1 MDFQLSEDE
10 HRRLVQA
17 MKKPEFV
24 KLLNEYVEEISDP
37 KNKQEYEAYLKQ
49 LETGNELPPGRKLI
63 RPEAH
68 SCIKTTL
75 KTKKNTKCFV
85 NLCIAME
92 LPEPSLERSA
102 KEGGTWSLPYAMG
115 HPRHDQ
121 DKTGAHCL
129 TLDCAL
135 NPYAF
140 QVAKQSAQFQK
151 LICDTAI
158 NAADTMLKPQ
168 GERVSQDYKLL
179 KKLKCKGG
187 TPGSILVSESA
198 LKDPA
203 NAPKAPAEERKYSL
217 QEEGPKLYRELI
229 SQQMKQ
235 EKENQVK
242 ITEEKEE
249 SEEEKEEVITGIVAP
264 KYKLTYSYNVDLGDY
279 IDTRERK
286 TQHPKDINITIHVP
300 RLEKLSE
307 ANIDMKNRL
316 LTFEVS
322 GVYYL
327 EIRMNNDVDED
338 AAKARFDRKRK
349 EVKITLPIIRNNN
362 QTKVHQIISSEPI
375 QEVKDSIQESFS
387 TQLESSLEQTL
398 SEPAPAHLSELPIP
412 ETPEEPSFLKFA
424 KEDILPPESAPVPSI
439 DEPVVLDKIEYL
451 PKPVSDLFP
460 STSPIIEE
468 ISSPSPFPSE
478 LTIDQPSFI
487 FKQDSGSF
495 VYFMFHIPGLIMN
508 TVKHTIT
515 HQEISGTWTG
525 VSSNITTH
533 YKFTYRLYADI
544 FRKLSCVDVV
554 IDYVVFRLHKREEK
568 EWASSGEY
576 IPELTETNPVED
588 PVIEEVK
595 ETNSSSV
602 TPCFIGLECSLV
614 YELI

>member
-85 NLCIAME
+85 NLCIAKEM
-92 LPEPSLERSA
+92 PEPSLERSA

-129 TLDCAL
+129 TLDCAF

-158 NAADTMLKPQ
+158 NAADAILKPQ
-168 GERVSQDYKLL
+168 GEKVSQDYKLL
-179 KKLKCKGG
+179 KKLKCKGA

-203 NAPKAPAEERKYSL
+203 NAPKVPAEERKYSL

-229 SQQMKQ
+229 CQQMKQ
-235 EKENQVK
+235 EKENQMK
-242 ITEEKEE
+242 ISEEKEE
-249 SEEEKEEVITGIVAP
+249 SEEEKEEVINGIVAP
-264 KYKLTYSYNVDLGDY
+264 KYKLTYSYNVDLADY
-279 IDTRERK
+279 IDTRERT

-307 ANIDMKNRL
+307 AKIDMKNRL
-316 LTFEVS
+316 LTFEVN

-327 EIRMNNDVDED
+327 EVRLNNDVDED

-349 EVKITLPIIRNNN
+349 EVKITLPIIRNNTQDKVE
-362 QTKVHQIISSEPI
+362 QTISSE
-375 QEVKDSIQESFS
+375 VKESIQESVS
-387 TQLESSLEQTL
+387 TQLESKLEDKL
-398 SEPAPAHLSELPIP
+398 SQPAPLP

-424 KEDILPPESAPVPSI
+424 KEETLPPQSVPVPTI
-439 DEPVVLDKIEYL
+439 DEPIVLDKIEYL
-451 PKPVSDLFP
+451 PKPASDTSLSP
-460 STSPIIEE
+460 SPVIEE
-468 ISSPSPFPSE
+468 ISSPSPPPSE

-508 TVKHTIT
+508 SVKHTIT
-515 HQEISGTWTG
+515 HHEISGTWTG
-525 VSSNITTH
+525 INSNITTH
-533 YKFTYRLYADI
+533 YRFTYRLHAEI

-576 IPELTETNPVED
+576 IPELTETDIVED
-588 PVIEEVK
+588 PIIEEVK
-595 ETNSSSV
+595 ESNSSSV
-602 TPCFIGLECSLV
+602 TPCFIGLECALV

>member
-10 HRRLVQA
+10 HRRLMQA

-49 LETGNELPPGRKLI
+49 LETGNELPPGRKLL
-63 RPEAH
+63 RPEGH
-68 SCIKTTL
+68 SCIKTSL

-85 NLCIAME
+85 NLCIAKE

-129 TLDCAL
+129 TLDCAF

-235 EKENQVK
+235 EKENQMK
-242 ITEEKEE
+242 IPEEKEE

-286 TQHPKDINITIHVP
+286 AQHPKDINITIHVP
-300 RLEKLSE
+300 RLDKLSE
-307 ANIDMKNRL
+307 AKIDMKNRL
-316 LTFEVS
+316 LTFEVN
-322 GVYYL
+322 GAYYL

-338 AAKARFDRKRK
+338 AAKAMFDRKRK
-349 EVKITLPIIRNNN
+349 EVKITLPIIRNNTQN
-362 QTKVHQIISSEPI
+362 REEQTISSEPI
-375 QEVKDSIQESFS
+375 PEVKDSTQIQSKFEDK
-387 TQLESSLEQTL
+387 L
-398 SEPAPAHLSELPIP
+398 SHTTDISELPIP
-412 ETPEEPSFLKFA
+412 ETREEPSFLKFT
-424 KEDILPPESAPVPSI
+424 KEDALLTESI
-439 DEPVVLDKIEYL
+439 DEPVVLDNIEYL
-451 PKPVSDLFP
+451 PKPASDSLP
-460 STSPIIEE
+460 SPSPIIEE
-468 ISSPSPFPSE
+468 ISTPSPFPSE
-478 LTIDQPSFI
+478 ITIDQPSFI

-515 HQEISGTWTG
+515 HHEISGTWTG

-533 YKFTYRLYADI
+533 YKFTYRLHAEI

-568 EWASSGEY
+568 EWISSGEY

-588 PVIEEVK
+588 SVIEEVK
-595 ETNSSSV
+595 ETQSSSV
-602 TPCFIGLECSLV
+602 TPCFIGLECALV

>member
-75 KTKKNTKCFV
+75 KTKKNTKCFI
-85 NLCIAME
+85 NLCITHE
-92 LPEPSLERSA
+92 LPEPSLERSN

-121 DKTGAHCL
+121 DKSGAHCL
-129 TLDCAL
+129 TLDCAF

-229 SQQMKQ
+229 SQQIKQ
-235 EKENQVK
+235 EKENQMK
-242 ITEEKEE
+242 ITEEK
-249 SEEEKEEVITGIVAP
+249 EEEKEEVITGIIAP
-264 KYKLTYSYNVDLGDY
+264 KYKLTYSYNVDLADY

-286 TQHPKDINITIHVP
+286 TQHAKEINITIHVP

-307 ANIDMKNRL
+307 AKIDMKNRL
-316 LTFEVS
+316 LTFEVN

-327 EIRMNNDVDED
+327 EIRMNNDVNED

-349 EVKITLPIIRNNN
+349 EVKITLPIIRNNTQN
-362 QTKVHQIISSEPI
+362 KLEQTISSELI
-375 QEVKDSIQESFS
+375 QEVKESVS
-387 TQLESSLEQTL
+387 THLESKLEDKQ
-398 SEPAPAHLSELPIP
+398 SQPAPTHISELPIP
-412 ETPEEPSFLKFA
+412 ETQEQPSFLKFA
-424 KEDILPPESAPVPSI
+424 KEDPLPPESESASVPSL
-439 DEPVVLDKIEYL
+439 DEPILLDKIEYL
-451 PKPVSDLFP
+451 PKPTTDSSP
-460 STSPIIEE
+460 SPSPVIED
-468 ISSPSPFPSE
+468 ISSPSPSPSE

-487 FKQDSGSF
+487 FKQDSGSY

-508 TVKHTIT
+508 SVKHTIT
-515 HQEISGTWTG
+515 HHEISGTWTG

-533 YKFTYRLYADI
+533 YRFTYRLQAEI

-568 EWASSGEY
+568 EWTSSGEY
-576 IPELTETNPVED
+576 IPELTESNPVED
-588 PVIEEVK
+588 TIIEEGK
-595 ETNSSSV
+595 ETHSSSV
-602 TPCFIGLECSLV
+602 TPCFIGLECALV